1 MARYALIPYMVFV
14 LYSATS
20 FGWTDNVYDLKNN
33 TAFIFPYQLNVSI
46 YCSDTS
52 EVEWKIDSTDQTTNF
67 IEEVSPNEKILKIKK
82 ITPYDT
88 GIYKCVSKKN
98 SNLFKRLIFTIHG
111 LQVVNGQRLSEILK
125 RLVDGSKISDQI
137 GDRLNAAGLP
147 KYKPPSLPYTGHI
160 SLETST

>member
-111 LQVVNGQRLSEILK
+111 
-125 RLVDGSKISDQI
+125 
-137 GDRLNAAGLP
+137 DRLNAAGLP